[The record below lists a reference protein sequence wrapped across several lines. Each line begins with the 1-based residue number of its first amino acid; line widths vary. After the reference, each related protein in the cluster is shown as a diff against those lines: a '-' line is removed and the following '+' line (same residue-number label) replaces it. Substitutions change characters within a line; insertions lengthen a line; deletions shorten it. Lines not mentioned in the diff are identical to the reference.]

1 MTYTLWSHG
10 ELLGESELAY
20 VRVFPRLRMG
30 DLKTTPKGLIVIER
44 LTQTHADSYY
54 AARRLSSKKLQD
66 TVDSSDENALLADLA
81 AERDQYEALALELR
95 APNGSV
101 IATERISI
109 SDTDYLQ
116 AIGCEPDE
124 EEEFPDG
131 ASDDVFDPAVLEQQ
145 LEEFEEDPPWLQPAP
160 EREPARF
167 QISVTLQ
174 DEWSIP

>member
-1 MTYTLWSHG
+1 
-10 ELLGESELAY
+10 
-20 VRVFPRLRMG
+20 MG
-30 DLKTTPKGLIVIER
+30 DLKTTSKGLIAIER

-54 AARRLSSKKLQD
+54 AARRLSSKKPQD
-66 TVDSSDENALLADLA
+66 TVDSSDEKTLLADLA

-116 AIGCEPDE
+116 AIGSEHDE
-124 EEEFPDG
+124 EDEFSRDV
-131 ASDDVFDPAVLEQQ
+131 ASEDVLDPAVLEQQ
-145 LEEFEEDPPWLQPAP
+145 LEEFEEDAPWLQPSP

-174 DEWSIP
+174 DEWAIP